1 MKNLKKTIAEY
12 KLCKIEFEFEIKG
25 RILKEIQSE
34 NELQF
39 SWEVSHFFKP
49 GEMAGAVYRPSKT
62 LCKSEEEA
70 TNLLFLY
77 LNTFQNIGVEKNE
90 NY

>member
-1 MKNLKKTIAEY
+1 MKILKKIIAEY
-12 KLCKIEFEFEIKG
+12 KLYKTEFDFEVKG
-25 RILKEIQSE
+25 RVLKEIQLE

-77 LNTFQNIGVEKNE
+77 LNSFQNIGVKKNK

>member
-1 MKNLKKTIAEY
+1 MEILKRIISEY
-12 KLCKIEFEFEIKG
+12 KLCKIEFDFEVKG
-25 RILKEIQSE
+25 RVLKEIQSE

-39 SWEVSHFFKP
+39 SWEVSHFFKL

-77 LNTFQNIGVEKNE
+77 LNSFQNIGVEKNE

>member
-1 MKNLKKTIAEY
+1 MEILKRIIAEY
-12 KLCKIEFEFEIKG
+12 KLCKIEFDFEVKG
-25 RILKEIQSE
+25 RVLKEIQSE

-39 SWEVSHFFKP
+39 SWEVSHFFKL
-49 GEMAGAVYRPSKT
+49 GEIAGAVYRPSKT

-77 LNTFQNIGVEKNE
+77 LNSFQNIGVEKNE